1 MSHLPQ
7 TLLRVMKKQDFEGDL
22 LSSSGPGLY
31 HTVNQYIWKTL
42 YVIQNPP
49 YFTTSIFVDAVRL
62 IRNIK
67 SNPSNAAQMKMSHFS
82 NIGVI
87 EVFLEATPTTF
98 VTTVL
103 LFTSLYDQSNNLK
116 DVLWG
121 NGNKGSGREVKAIL
135 FLLGYSASI
144 LSSAFGVSR

>member
-1 MSHLPQ
+1 
-7 TLLRVMKKQDFEGDL
+7 
-22 LSSSGPGLY
+22 
-31 HTVNQYIWKTL
+31 
-42 YVIQNPP
+42 
-49 YFTTSIFVDAVRL
+49 
-62 IRNIK
+62 
-67 SNPSNAAQMKMSHFS
+67 MKMSHFS

-103 LFTSLYDQSNNLK
+103 LSKSLSDPDQSNNLK

-121 NGNKGSGREVKAIL
+121 NVNKGSGREVKAIL

>member
-1 MSHLPQ
+1 MVSDGEEQSLDNCSAFTQ
-7 TLLRVMKKQDFEGDL
+7 CVSNFWYNTIVMYFRKPSIK
-22 LSSSGPGLY
+22 SSIILE
-31 HTVNQYIWKTL
+31 
-42 YVIQNPP
+42 
-49 YFTTSIFVDAVRL
+49 AVKL

-67 SNPSNAAQMKMSHFS
+67 RNPSNAAKMKMSHFS

-103 LFTSLYDQSNNLK
+103 LFTSLYDPDQSNNLK

-121 NGNKGSGREVKAIL
+121 NGNKGSGTEVNAMIL
-135 FLLGYSASI
+135 FLFGYSASI